1 MNQLATNDELAPV
14 QGISAQRTPLANHV
28 KACMEQYFADLNGF
42 LPEDLYRMVI
52 SEVEKP
58 LLETVMHKVRGNQ
71 TRAAAV
77 LGITR
82 STLRKK
88 LHMYGLD

>member
-1 MNQLATNDELAPV
+1 MNQLITNEKRELT
-14 QGISAQRTPLANHV
+14 QEIMAQRSTLANHV
-28 KACMEQYFADLNGF
+28 KACMEQYFADLEGHM
-42 LPEDLYRMVI
+42 PDDLYRMVI

-88 LHMYGLD
+88 LHLYGLD